1 MKLGGV
7 NTFAQGMKLEK
18 RRWSLGVTGHVR
30 SVTQCAGSMA
40 RANGRWPS
48 GTTGH
53 AYATVARPTRARA
66 ERTRHCGIDRTR
78 GSDASGR
85 DLVALCL
92 EEIIPRML
100 GASGCLDR
108 TRPVAS
114 ERLRE
119 LSGRRPDSWCG
130 CVQSW
135 TDASDQVLTARAWK
149 PLGANGHIQTVIT
162 RGDVGGTGRIRS
174 LQ

>member
-18 RRWSLGVTGHVR
+18 RWSLGVTGRVR

-40 RANGRWPS
+40 RVNGRWPS

-53 AYATVARPTRARA
+53 ACATVARPTRARA
-66 ERTRHCGIDRTR
+66 ERTRHYGIDRTR

-85 DLVALCL
+85 DLVALC
-92 EEIIPRML
+92 
-100 GASGCLDR
+100 CLDR

-119 LSGRRPDSWCG
+119 LSGRRSDLWCG

-149 PLGANGHIQTVIT
+149 PLGANGRIQTIIT
-162 RGDVGGTGRIRS
+162 RGDVGGTGRVRS